1 MLGELQACG
10 LRPHKGRR
18 REVLSP
24 FSAMIGVYVCN
35 IITDRP
41 KANVQEKFRL
51 RKRKSKGRRP
61 KKGALR
67 HVQQVHAVQ
76 LLQGDR
82 FHLLLCTFFAGA
94 LHFLLPQS
102 YTQRQFNDIFFPCFL
117 GLTFFDGFFIEKLL
131 A

>member
-1 MLGELQACG
+1 M
-10 LRPHKGRR
+10 
-18 REVLSP
+18 
-24 FSAMIGVYVCN
+24 CN
-35 IITDRP
+35 IITNRP
-41 KANVQEKFRL
+41 TEGQCPRKIPPSKEKEQRTEA
-51 RKRKSKGRRP
+51 

>member
-18 REVLSP
+18 RGVLSP

-35 IITDRP
+35 IITNRP
-41 KANVQEKFRL
+41 TEGQCPRKIPPSKEKEQRTEA
-51 RKRKSKGRRP
+51 

-67 HVQQVHAVQ
+67 HVQQVHAEQ

-102 YTQRQFNDIFFPCFL
+102 YTQ
-117 GLTFFDGFFIEKLL
+117 
-131 A
+131 